1 MLTRMEQVN
10 WNDLVSN
17 ITPWSNGFRTWMQ
30 SLPEGIDFQTKV
42 AIIGKTVNKSSA
54 FLSYLDLFYYV
65 MIGSLVIMF
74 VPLLYKKYKE

>member
-1 MLTRMEQVN
+1 
-10 WNDLVSN
+10 
-17 ITPWSNGFRTWMQ
+17 MQ